1 MMVNYKLRV
10 GISAAVLLS
19 LLHLN
24 MDTNF
29 DIKHHYINIASDP
42 REEKEMESYM
52 MMSSTSDRTE
62 TITYTNTNT
71 NTIADPFYFENQKY
85 KTKQEQKLRYCELGS
100 SKTSNDSIECY
111 NLLSSHLSSKPA
123 WHFLGDSQMGM
134 LMTKVLS
141 EYPYKISKKKVAS
154 ERCGFLDYCQLEKC
168 SEWIPSSKNKTQGP
182 FMFGLEHPFCSDLSW
197 FRNNKVETE
206 TENIGDGIIT
216 VSSIAHKF
224 TEYLVVEYASDV
236 EQQSKTTK
244 TTQQSVTLY
253 MEQNLK
259 DHNLS
264 TIDSIC
270 IVNTGLH
277 DQHMCNYKTE
287 VDCLDAYRTNV
298 QEYLRL
304 LDRVCGNIV
313 WISTTPVANDV
324 GNIQNN
330 NRTLE
335 WNKAVKSLL
344 ETYYVEKSFYV
355 DTWKRALNY
364 THTDNV
370 HFKVPYYTTVANLFK
385 SIIKY

>member
-1 MMVNYKLRV
+1 M
-10 GISAAVLLS
+10 GDA
-19 LLHLN
+19 
-24 MDTNF
+24 NF
-29 DIKHHYINIASDP
+29 DIKYHHIDIASDP
-42 REEKEMESYM
+42 REEKEMESYTK

-62 TITYTNTNT
+62 TITDTNTNT
-71 NTIADPFYFENQKY
+71 NTIADPFYFEDQKY

-123 WHFLGDSQMGM
+123 WHFLGDSQMG
-134 LMTKVLS
+134 KVMRRLLS

-154 ERCGFLDYCQLEKC
+154 ERCGFLDYCQLEKR
-168 SEWIPSSKNKTQGP
+168 SEWIPSSENKTQGP
-182 FMFGLEHPFCSDLSW
+182 FMFGLNHPFCSDL
-197 FRNNKVETE
+197 RYYQNTKVETEIE

-236 EQQSKTTK
+236 EQQSKTTN

-264 TIDSIC
+264 TSDSIC

-277 DQHMCNYKTE
+277 DQHVCYYKTE

-324 GNIQNN
+324 GHIQNN
-330 NRTLE
+330 NRSLE

-344 ETYYVEKSFYV
+344 EMYYVEKSFYV

-370 HFKVPYYTTVANLFK
+370 HFKDPYYTAAANLFK
-385 SIIKY
+385 SFIKY